1 MKRLESFFLV
11 MHTQWVSVVYQVY
24 PMMKVHDMGK
34 IHHGIVA
41 KDVEFFVAKTGCHV
55 YHPPVITIFWLVVW
69 LSFPGKWV
77 VKMTLFYPHTN
88 WISPKKTLEPT
99 NPWNIWSTHF
109 TNLMLSADHNWLR
122 PGFQRF
128 FIKEHEIKTPP
139 IFTESFLKMGDPQN
153 HRFQYWNG
161 LILDDLGVPPF

>member
-41 KDVEFFVAKTGCHV
+41 KNVEFFVAKTGCHV

-88 WISPKKTLEPT
+88 WISPKKNIRTNKSLEHMKYPLHQSDAICGPQLVEARVPT
-99 NPWNIWSTHF
+99 FLYQGTWNQNTPNFHWIFWGQHI
-109 TNLMLSADHNWLR
+109 
-122 PGFQRF
+122 GF
-128 FIKEHEIKTPP
+128 
-139 IFTESFLKMGDPQN
+139 S
-153 HRFQYWNG
+153 
-161 LILDDLGVPPF
+161 